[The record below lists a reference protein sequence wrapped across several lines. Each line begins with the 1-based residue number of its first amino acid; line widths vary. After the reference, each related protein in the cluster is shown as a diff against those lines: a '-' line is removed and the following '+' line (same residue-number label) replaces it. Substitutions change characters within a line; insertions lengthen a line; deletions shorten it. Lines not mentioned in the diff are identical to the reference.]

1 MTALQGVPLEFL
13 PEQLL
18 AIIWSAA
25 RAVSPGITALPLE
38 KRTSPVGL
46 GLGLRLGTGTHSSAI
61 VGPASTCDYYHQFC
75 AGRLVVLV
83 FFFCSSTQLKLMAIL
98 RRLGQ
103 YC

>member
-38 KRTSPVGL
+38 KRSSPVGL
-46 GLGLRLGTGTHSSAI
+46 GLGLGSGTHFSTIA
-61 VGPASTCDYYHQFC
+61 GPATKNCKKRTSKQAKPGENPNPFTMRQTED
-75 AGRLVVLV
+75 
-83 FFFCSSTQLKLMAIL
+83 
-98 RRLGQ
+98 
-103 YC
+103 